1 MTNYQETR
9 VKVRNTQLNKSKSA
23 AKSKTGTILKLNR
36 KNVEDEELP
45 HELFLTTRQTT
56 QIRNAFAND
65 MSTNI
70 KPSKT
75 QISKII
81 QSGGSFVSW
90 LGNLEKKAL
99 TNIALSLSKNNFLRL
114 VSNLTSNAINKF
126 EKQNKWK
133 KSCESMKRIYFFY
146 FE

>member
-1 MTNYQETR
+1 MTNYQEAR
-9 VKVRNTQLNKSKSA
+9 VKIRNTQLNKSKSA

-45 HELFLTTRQTT
+45 HELFLTTVQTT
-56 QIRNAFAND
+56 QIRNAFANH

-70 KPSKT
+70 KPNKT

-133 KSCESMKRIYFFY
+133 KSCESRKRIYFFY